1 MYKVGIGY
9 DVHQLQ
15 SGESLILGG
24 VDIDFDKGITGHS
37 DGDILIHSIIDSIL
51 GASSNGD
58 IGRHFPSSDSKWK
71 NYSSIKMLNIIY
83 NELIQKKYKV
93 EHIDAVII
101 LQQPNVSKYIEKM
114 KSNILKS
121 LNNIDSTI
129 SVKATTT
136 DYLGFIG
143 EGKGIACQA
152 ITTLIKN
159 S

>member
-9 DVHQLQ
+9 DVHQLE
-15 SGESLILGG
+15 SGESLIIGG
-24 VDIDFDKGITGHS
+24 VDIDFDKGISGHS
-37 DGDILIHSIIDSIL
+37 DGDVLVHSIIDSIL

-58 IGRHFPSSDSKWK
+58 IGKHFPSSDEKWK
-71 NYSSIKMLNIIY
+71 NFSSLKMLSFIY
-83 NELIQKKYKV
+83 NDLIKRDFKI

-101 LQQPNVSKYIEKM
+101 LQEPNLSRFIEKM
-114 KSNILKS
+114 KSNILEN
-121 LNNIDSTI
+121 LNNEKCTV

-152 ITTLIKN
+152 IATLSKK
-159 S
+159 

>member
-9 DVHQLQ
+9 DVHQLE
-15 SGESLILGG
+15 SGESLIIGG
-24 VDIDFDKGITGHS
+24 VDIDFDKGISGHS
-37 DGDILIHSIIDSIL
+37 DGDVLVHSIIDSIL

-58 IGRHFPSSDSKWK
+58 IGKHFPSSDEKWK
-71 NYSSIKMLNIIY
+71 NFSSLKMLSFIY
-83 NELIQKKYKV
+83 NDLIKRDFKI

-101 LQQPNVSKYIEKM
+101 LQEPNLSRFIEKM
-114 KSNILKS
+114 KINILEN
-121 LNNIDSTI
+121 LNNEKCTV

-152 ITTLIKN
+152 IATLSK
-159 S
+159 

>member
-9 DVHQLQ
+9 DVHQLE
-15 SGESLILGG
+15 SGESLIIGG
-24 VDIDFDKGITGHS
+24 VDIDFDKGISGHS
-37 DGDILIHSIIDSIL
+37 DGDVLVHSIIDSIL

-58 IGRHFPSSDSKWK
+58 IGKHFPSSDKKWK
-71 NYSSIKMLNIIY
+71 NFSSLKMLSFIY
-83 NELIQKKYKV
+83 NDLIKRDFKI

-101 LQQPNVSKYIEKM
+101 LQEPNLSRFIEKM
-114 KSNILKS
+114 KSNILEH
-121 LNNIDSTI
+121 LNNEKCTV

-152 ITTLIKN
+152 IATLSKK
-159 S
+159 